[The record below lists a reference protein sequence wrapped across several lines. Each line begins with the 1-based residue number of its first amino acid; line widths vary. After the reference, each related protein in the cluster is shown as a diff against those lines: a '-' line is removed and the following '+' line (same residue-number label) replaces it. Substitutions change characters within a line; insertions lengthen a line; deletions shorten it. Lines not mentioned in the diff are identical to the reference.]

1 MDLEELAFK
10 NVNELTDLSKEELL
24 MIIALLQQDRK
35 CWIYQFTKTHNNSV
49 DIRSRINKAIEK
61 LELLLKYLKLNQ
73 EEEKATGKS
82 YFNTNLFA
90 IRVNEILKILKGGSN
105 E

>member
-1 MDLEELAFK
+1 M
-10 NVNELTDLSKEELL
+10 KE
-24 MIIALLQQDRK
+24 
-35 CWIYQFTKTHNNSV
+35 
-49 DIRSRINKAIEK
+49 AIDK
-61 LELLLKYLKLNQ
+61 LELLLKDLKLNQ

-90 IRVNEILKILKGGSN
+90 IRVNEILNILKGSDD